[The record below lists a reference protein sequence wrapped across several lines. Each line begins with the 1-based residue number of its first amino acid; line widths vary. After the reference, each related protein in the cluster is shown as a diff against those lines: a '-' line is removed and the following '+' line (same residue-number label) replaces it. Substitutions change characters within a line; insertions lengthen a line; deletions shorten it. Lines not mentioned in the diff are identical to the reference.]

1 MSDNDQSQE
10 KTEEPTSRKLEKAKE
25 DGQAPRSKEITTTAV
40 LLGAAF
46 SFLWFGELL
55 SNKIANIFT
64 YTFTVPREA
73 IFDTSAMIRYL
84 TDSFGDALFGLF
96 PFFAILLLASVLG
109 PIALGGWIFSTKSLM
124 PKLSRMNPLEGL
136 KRMFSVKSLV
146 ELAKALA
153 KVGLMGILTVLILKV
168 LQGRLAA
175 LSTNDVVTAMIDSV
189 LIGIWVT
196 IALSAATILISLI
209 DVPFQIWDHTKKLR
223 MSLQDIKDEM
233 KDTDGKPEVKSKIR
247 QLQQEMANRRM
258 MGEVPDADVVITNPT
273 HFAVAVKYRPD
284 DMKTP
289 IVVAK
294 GVEQVALKIREIAG
308 AHQVEIVES
317 PRLARAIFYTTQLD
331 QEIPSGL
338 YVAVAKVLAYVFQ
351 LHNFRNGK
359 GVQPTYPRVVPIPDD
374 MVYGE

>member
-359 GVQPTYPRVVPIPDD
+359 GAQPTYPRVVPIPDD

>member
-1 MSDNDQSQE
+1 MSENDQSQE

-46 SFLWFGELL
+46 SFLWFGEFL
-55 SNKIANIFT
+55 SNKITNIFN

-84 TDSFGDALFGLF
+84 TDSFGDVLLGLF
-96 PFFAILLLASVLG
+96 PFFAILLLASILG

-124 PKLSRMNPLEGL
+124 PKLSRMNPLEGI

-153 KVGLMGILTVLILKV
+153 KVSLMGILTVLILKV

-233 KDTDGKPEVKSKIR
+233 KDTDSKPEVKGKIR

-294 GVEQVALKIREIAG
+294 GVEQVALKIREVAG

-351 LHNFRNGK
+351 LQNFRNGK
-359 GVQPTYPRVVPIPDD
+359 GAQPTYPRVVPIPDD